1 MESAAYGCATI
12 TSGKGGL
19 KETFDNDLILRKL
32 NYTELFKINQKID
45 FKRFIK
51 KNSKKNF
58 SNVIHKLSKKVQ
70 KIDNLK
76 FYLLNNKI
84 NFITNKKL
92 KILHISNLMKEMI
105 LDS

>member
-1 MESAAYGCATI
+1 MESASYGCATI

-32 NYTELFKINQKID
+32 NYTELFKL
-45 FKRFIK
+45 IK
-51 KNSKKNF
+51 KLILKNLLRKIQKKNF

-84 NFITNKKL
+84 NFITNK
-92 KILHISNLMKEMI
+92 N
-105 LDS
+105 